1 MKITI
6 EFKDVQEYLEFKE
19 RTAQDKNT
27 MGIEQLSNNIH
38 NYLHK
43 TLDKTSCK

>member
-19 RTAQDKNT
+19 SIAQDKNT
-27 MGIEQLSNNIH
+27 ISVEQLSNDIH
-38 NYLHK
+38 TYLHK
-43 TLDKTSCK
+43 ISCKY